1 MSSCTHFEALAIANC
16 VYHSAQPNA
25 NHCLSGSDF
34 HLDAL
39 YETCLLML
47 QVVIP
52 LGSVTWPNRRH
63 EQSVQGKGDG
73 MPSSQRSIGSAQG
86 QTVV

>member
-1 MSSCTHFEALAIANC
+1 LEKCFAELLTIANC
-16 VYHSAQPNA
+16 NQSAQPKA
-25 NHCLSGSDF
+25 NRVIVGWNLIVFVMHGF
-34 HLDAL
+34 
-39 YETCLLML
+39 ERRLLML

>member
-1 MSSCTHFEALAIANC
+1 MHGFERR
-16 VYHSAQPNA
+16 
-25 NHCLSGSDF
+25 
-34 HLDAL
+34 
-39 YETCLLML
+39 LLML